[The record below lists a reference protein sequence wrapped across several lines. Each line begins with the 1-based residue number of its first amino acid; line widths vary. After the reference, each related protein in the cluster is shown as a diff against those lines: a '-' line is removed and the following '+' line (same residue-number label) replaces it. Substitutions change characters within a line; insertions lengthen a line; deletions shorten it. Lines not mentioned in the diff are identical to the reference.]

1 MVLWDTDGRTY
12 SLADR
17 RITDSIHYFITFDLP
32 GAEGM
37 TRPLRAVCSPA
48 STKECLLLSLKRNTL
63 FMTSD
68 THNSA
73 PHLCRLGDSQPS
85 SGFSPSMMT
94 WLLSEM
100 IRSGDHD
107 SMQSWVAPTH
117 CSICL
122 DDQRK
127 FPRTFSTILF
137 RTTIK
142 ACLKLQN
149 VYISIP
155 LTQLIDFASS
165 EANYV

>member
-107 SMQSWVAPTH
+107 SCNPEWPLQTAVFALMTKESSHARSRQFSFALLSKHVAK
-117 CSICL
+117 CLCICL
-122 DDQRK
+122 K
-127 FPRTFSTILF
+127 
-137 RTTIK
+137 
-142 ACLKLQN
+142 
-149 VYISIP
+149 
-155 LTQLIDFASS
+155 
-165 EANYV
+165 